1 MGLFVVRNERKNS
14 IKYPNHSVKLNPT
27 RPRAVYGII
36 LVTLCICEIEI
47 SIKASLN

>member
-1 MGLFVVRNERKNS
+1 MGLFVVQNETKNS
-14 IKYPNHSVKLNPT
+14 IKYPSHSVKLNPT

>member
-27 RPRAVYGII
+27 RPSVVYRII
-36 LVTLCICEIEI
+36 SVTLCI
-47 SIKASLN
+47 